1 LGVILSFDRLSPL
14 DAGFLDV
21 ENNVNQMH
29 IGSVLI
35 LEAPPPPFSRLRD
48 MVAGKLAEVPR
59 YRQVTRRIAFDLARP
74 VWVDDPAFDLDYH
87 VRRVALPRPGG
98 DRELRDLVGDLMGRP
113 LDRSRP
119 LWELWVVEDLEENQ
133 WAVVAKV
140 HHCMVDGIG
149 GVELLSLI
157 LDLQPDA
164 EPVAPGEW
172 RPDPIPCPRELLAQ
186 TVAQAASGTRQAA
199 RAMLDVSGTAVGTVR
214 QVGEAARQIG
224 QLARG
229 IPGLAKV
236 IKPTPA
242 GSLNGPIG
250 PHRRWAATSVPISE
264 IKEVRSSLGGAFNDV
279 AMAAVTRGFR
289 TLLEKRGET
298 LDRSIRALVPVSV
311 RARDARGRAVGD
323 GTLANK
329 LSAVLTELPVETTD
343 PVERLRTISIQMT
356 SAKEGGEAGAAQ
368 GFMGLTKFVPPTLAT
383 LGSHMMAK
391 APQRNVNTV
400 TTNIPGPQ
408 FPLYAAG
415 RRMLRAY
422 PYVPIGLQVRIGV
435 AILSYDGELNFGI
448 TGDYDH
454 ASDVDVMAEGIRI
467 GVDEMLAASGSTS
480 SHVY

>member
-1 LGVILSFDRLSPL
+1 MSFDRLSPL

-35 LEAPPPPFSRLRD
+35 LEAPAPPFSRLRD
-48 MVAGKLAEVPR
+48 MVAGKLSEVPR

-87 VRRVALPRPGG
+87 VHRMALPRPGG
-98 DRELRDLVGDLMGRP
+98 ARELHDLVGDLMGRP

-119 LWELWVVEDLEENQ
+119 LWELWVVEDLEEDR

-140 HHCMVDGIG
+140 HHCMVDGVG
-149 GVELLSLI
+149 GVELLGLI

-164 EPVAPGEW
+164 EPVPPGEW
-172 RPDPIPCPRELLAQ
+172 RPDPIPGPRELLAQ
-186 TVAQAASGTRQAA
+186 TIAQAASGTQHVA
-199 RAMLDVSGTAVGTVR
+199 RAMLDATGNAGDTVR
-214 QVGEAARQIG
+214 QVGGAARQIG

-229 IPGLAKV
+229 IPGLARM
-236 IKPTPA
+236 IKPSPA

-250 PHRRWAATSVPISE
+250 PHRRWAATSVPISD
-264 IKEVRSSLGGAFNDV
+264 IKMVRSSLGGAFNDV

-298 LDRSIRALVPVSV
+298 VDRSIRALVPVSV
-311 RARDARGRAVGD
+311 RARDTTGRAVGD

-329 LSAVLTELPVETTD
+329 VSAVVTRLPVETTD
-343 PVERLRTISIQMT
+343 PVERLRAISTQMT
-356 SAKEGGEAGAAQ
+356 SVKEGKEAEAAQ
-368 GFMGLTKFVPPTLAT
+368 GLMDLTRFVPPTLAT
-383 LGSHMMAK
+383 LGSHVMAK
-391 APQRNVNTV
+391 APQHNVNTV

-422 PYVPIGLQVRIGV
+422 PYAPIGIQVRIGV

-454 ASDVDVMAEGIRI
+454 ASDVDVIAEGIAV
-467 GVDEMLAASGSTS
+467 GVDEMLAAASGSIS
-480 SHVY
+480 PHAD

>member
-1 LGVILSFDRLSPL
+1 MSFDRLSPL

-21 ENNVNQMH
+21 ENNFNQMH

-35 LEAPPPPFSRLRD
+35 LEGPAPRFSRLRD

-74 VWVDDPAFDLDYH
+74 VWVDDPDFDLDYH
-87 VRRVALPRPGG
+87 LRRVALPGPGG
-98 DRELRDLVGDLMGRP
+98 IKELRDLVGDLMGCP

-119 LWELWVVEDLEENQ
+119 LWELWVVEDLEDDR
-133 WAVVAKV
+133 WAVIAKV
-140 HHCMVDGIG
+140 HHCMVDGVG
-149 GVELLSLI
+149 GVELLGLI

-164 EPVAPGEW
+164 EPILPGEW
-172 RPDPIPCPRELLAQ
+172 RPDPIPGTRELLAQ
-186 TVAQAASGTRQAA
+186 TVVQAASSTRQIA
-199 RAMLDVSGTAVGTVR
+199 RSMLDVTGTAGYAVR
-214 QVGEAARQIG
+214 QMGEATKQIG

-229 IPGLAKV
+229 IPGLARV
-236 IKPTPA
+236 IKPTAA

-250 PHRRWAATSVPISE
+250 PHRCWAATSVPISD
-264 IKEVRSSLGGAFNDV
+264 IKVVRSSLGGAFNDV

-289 TLLEKRGET
+289 TLLEKRGEA

-311 RARDARGRAVGD
+311 RARDATGRAVGD

-329 LSAVLTELPVETTD
+329 VSAVLASLPVETTD
-343 PVERLRTISIQMT
+343 PVERLRAVSVQMT
-356 SAKEGGEAGAAQ
+356 SAKEGKEAGAAQ
-368 GFMGLTKFVPPTLAT
+368 GFMSLTRFVPPTLAT
-383 LGSHMMAK
+383 LGSHVIAK

-422 PYVPIGLQVRIGV
+422 PYVPIGLQVRVGV

-454 ASDVDVMAEGIRI
+454 ASDVDVIAEGIRV
-467 GVDEMLAASGSTS
+467 GVDEMLAASESTS
-480 SHVY
+480 SHVN

>member
-1 LGVILSFDRLSPL
+1 MSFDHLSPL
-14 DAGFLDV
+14 DAGFLDL

-35 LEAPPPPFSRLRD
+35 LEGPPPSFCRFRA

-59 YRQVTRRIAFDLARP
+59 YRQVTCRVAFDLARP
-74 VWVDDPAFDLDYH
+74 VWVDDPDFDLDYH
-87 VRRVALPRPGG
+87 LRRVAVPRPGG
-98 DRELRDLVGDLMGRP
+98 ARELRELVGDLMGRP

-119 LWELWVVEDLEENQ
+119 LWELWVAEDLEGDQ

-149 GVELLSLI
+149 GVELLRLI
-157 LDLQPDA
+157 LDLQRDA
-164 EPVAPGEW
+164 EPVPPGEW
-172 RPDPIPCPRELLAQ
+172 RPDPLPSPKELLAQ
-186 TVAQAASGTRQAA
+186 TVAQTASGTRQVA
-199 RAMLDVSGTAVGTVR
+199 RTMLDATGTAGDTVR

-250 PHRRWAATSVPISE
+250 PHRRWAATSVPISD
-264 IKEVRSSLGGAFNDV
+264 IKVVRSSLGGAFNDV

-289 TLLEKRGET
+289 TLLETRGET
-298 LDRSIRALVPVSV
+298 LDRSIRTLVPVSV
-311 RARDARGRAVGD
+311 RGRDASGRAVGD

-329 LSAVLTELPVETTD
+329 VSAVLARLPVETAD
-343 PVERLRTISIQMT
+343 PVERLRAISTQMT
-356 SAKEGGEAGAAQ
+356 SAKEGGEAGTAQ
-368 GFMGLTKFVPPTLAT
+368 GLMSLTRFIPPTLAT

-391 APQRNVNTV
+391 APQRNVNTI

-454 ASDVDVMAEGIRI
+454 ASDVDVIAEGIRV
-467 GVDEMLAASGSTS
+467 GVDEMLAATASTS
-480 SHVY
+480 SHVN